1 MGGLMFRSH
10 GFAIDTTI
18 SVMIVILVQFVLGYF
33 QRRAAK
39 RKRGIAEQFS
49 NNLKALCSPDTAVV
63 SISRSEEGPVTLSVI
78 DEWTEYTETC
88 FIQASME
95 NAVEEALA
103 YKNSRK
109 R

>member
-1 MGGLMFRSH
+1 MFETGSL
-10 GFAIDTTI
+10 AIDTVL
-18 SVMIVILVQFVLGYF
+18 SCLVVIVFHLVWNHFSKK
-33 QRRAAK
+33 RRKA
-39 RKRGIAEQFS
+39 RRTTAEKFS
-49 NNLKALCSPDTAVV
+49 EDLQQLCSFDTAMV

>member
-1 MGGLMFRSH
+1 MGGLMFEAGSFTVNTVLSCLVVIVFHLVWNHVSEKRRKARRTTAEK
-10 GFAIDTTI
+10 FAED
-18 SVMIVILVQFVLGYF
+18 LQ
-33 QRRAAK
+33 Q
-39 RKRGIAEQFS
+39 
-49 NNLKALCSPDTAVV
+49 LCSFDTAVV